1 MGIVIFLLVAVG
13 AFAGGM
19 LRWALNISLP
29 VRVGTFTANTLA
41 CLLAGVVIGSELAA
55 LETAL
60 LVTGFC
66 GALSTWSTLAK
77 ELGELI
83 RAREWGSLA
92 RYGGATLVV
101 GTASVQAGL
110 MLGAYFL

>member
-1 MGIVIFLLVAVG
+1 MTFALVAAG
-13 AFAGGM
+13 AFAGGI
-19 LRWALNISLP
+19 LRWALA
-29 VRVGTFTANTLA
+29 RVIPGKRATLTANTLA
-41 CLLAGVVIGSELAA
+41 CLLAGVVIGSELPA

-66 GALSTWSTLAK
+66 GALSTWSTLAR

-83 RAREWGSLA
+83 RAREWGILA

-101 GTASVQAGL
+101 GATSVQAGL
-110 MLGAYFL
+110 ILGAYFL